1 MKNTID
7 YNLEK
12 MTTVIF
18 AGGLGTRM
26 QEETEYKPKP
36 MVLIGGDP
44 ILLWVIRNYAKAGV
58 KNFIILLGYKGEVI
72 DNYFSLKS
80 KKKNLNEY
88 LTEGETNHIFEDQGK
103 ILNIKLLNT
112 GQETLTAGRLL
123 ATRKYFKNERFFC
136 TYGDAISNI
145 SIKQQF
151 DFYLNTGSEHLLTV
165 AQQRSR
171 FGEVTF
177 DNKTKLMT
185 NFEEKPLMKNL
196 VNIGYFIFSTEI
208 FTFCESGKML
218 EESALSELSRQNSC
232 AVYCH
237 NDYWQPVDTLRD
249 LHVANQYFS
258 ENPKVFY

>member
-1 MKNTID
+1 MKKI
-7 YNLEK
+7 LESKIAK

-44 ILLWVIRNYAKAGV
+44 ILLWVIRNYADAGV
-58 KNFIILLGYKGEVI
+58 KNFILLLGYKGEVI
-72 DNYFSLKS
+72 DTYFSLKS
-80 KKKNLNEY
+80 KKEAFNQY
-88 LTEGETNHIFEDQGK
+88 LTEGEANYIFEDQGK
-103 ILNIKLLNT
+103 LLNIKLLNT

-123 ATRKYFKNERFFC
+123 EARKHLENEQFFC
-136 TYGDAISNI
+136 TYGDAISDI

-151 DFYLNTGSEHLLTV
+151 QFYLSTGSKHLLTV

-177 DNKTKLMT
+177 DYGTKLMT
-185 NFEEKPLMKNL
+185 KFEEKPLMKNL
-196 VNIGYFIFSTEI
+196 VNIGYFIFSPEI
-208 FTFCESGKML
+208 FTFCESTKML
-218 EESALSELSRQNSC
+218 EESALSELSRENSC
-232 AVYCH
+232 AVYIH

-249 LHVANQYFS
+249 LHLANQYFS
-258 ENPKVFY
+258 ENPKGIC